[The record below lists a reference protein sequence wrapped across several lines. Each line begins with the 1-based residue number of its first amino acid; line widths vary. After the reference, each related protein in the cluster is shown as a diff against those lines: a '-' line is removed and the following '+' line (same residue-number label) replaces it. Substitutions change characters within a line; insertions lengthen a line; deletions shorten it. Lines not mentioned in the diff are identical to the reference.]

1 MDLCILLLQS
11 LLALQLLIFLLLSTK
26 QNEKILCC
34 ILMIIN
40 VFFNTYISVCYI
52 KNLSIFPFLMLS
64 IYSITIYMYIHSYI
78 LIILKIFKI
87 KI

>member
-1 MDLCILLLQS
+1 
-11 LLALQLLIFLLLSTK
+11 
-26 QNEKILCC
+26 
-34 ILMIIN
+34 MIIN